1 MRILFLSSWYPT
13 TSNPNF
19 GIFVKEHA
27 HAIKTAG
34 NEIIVL
40 ALVITKDKKIW
51 TKTVTDDYDING
63 IRTITIEIDTRFKD
77 LLYHFVHVQYCLVK
91 KTFNQKVRPGFT
103 PDIVHSNVIFPAGI
117 IGNRLSRHIKKPHV
131 ITEHWSRLRDFMD
144 KPVLSNMALNA
155 YNRATRILPVSGF
168 LKGKMI
174 EILPTVETSKY
185 CVIGNVID
193 SEIFFFKE
201 KTTISDKIRFC
212 AVATWANKKV
222 PDKMPELFIEALA
235 KLQTNL
241 KQTIILTMIGGGD
254 KVDELTKLCIQ
265 KGLESEFLGYQTKT
279 EIAQQLQL
287 SDFFVHAST
296 IETFGVVT
304 AEALMCGTPVICS
317 NVGALPELID
327 ESNGILCE
335 NSVDSWI
342 VGLRKAISTS
352 FNNKEISGKIK
363 QKYSLLEI
371 GKQFSSVYSEI

>member
-1 MRILFLSSWYPT
+1 
-13 TSNPNF
+13 
-19 GIFVKEHA
+19 
-27 HAIKTAG
+27 
-34 NEIIVL
+34 
-40 ALVITKDKKIW
+40 
-51 TKTVTDDYDING
+51 
-63 IRTITIEIDTRFKD
+63 
-77 LLYHFVHVQYCLVK
+77 
-91 KTFNQKVRPGFT
+91 
-103 PDIVHSNVIFPAGI
+103 
-117 IGNRLSRHIKKPHV
+117 
-131 ITEHWSRLRDFMD
+131 
-144 KPVLSNMALNA
+144 
-155 YNRATRILPVSGF
+155 
-168 LKGKMI
+168 
-174 EILPTVETSKY
+174 
-185 CVIGNVID
+185 
-193 SEIFFFKE
+193 
-201 KTTISDKIRFC
+201 IRFC